1 MGFLQRNLSLKL
13 LAILLAIFLWIYV
26 KYTQSPLTQE
36 RTLSRVLVP
45 FQVKNLAG
53 DMAVFDAPE
62 KIAVVVEGSQDIIEQ
77 SLKED
82 FFDAYID
89 AKDLIVSS
97 YYLPVQLK
105 APPGITVKETVPS
118 HVTVRLESL
127 ENKQVIPKI
136 QIQGKPASGFVA
148 GAPQLSQP
156 QLIVKAPRT
165 LLGKLKEVLIVADI
179 NGANVDIFQK
189 VTPVPVDVQDKVLKN
204 VSIEPSQVR
213 VTVPIKSEV
222 TTQILPIS
230 PQITGFLDKPYSI
243 QAVKVEPAT
252 ATILVPMH
260 HEKLPDE
267 LKTEPILLKSFA
279 KEITREV
286 NVMAPPGISIISGK
300 TVKVTL
306 KIKRR

>member
-26 KYTQSPLTQE
+26 KSTQSPLTQE
-36 RTLSRVLVP
+36 RTLSRVMVP
-45 FQVKNLAG
+45 FQVKNIASDL
-53 DMAVFDAPE
+53 AVFDAPE
-62 KIAVVVEGSQDIIEQ
+62 KIAVVVEGSQNIIEQ

-89 AKDLIVSS
+89 AKDLTASS
-97 YYLPVQLK
+97 HYLPVQLK
-105 APPGITVKETVPS
+105 APPGVTIKEVIPS
-118 HVTVRLESL
+118 HVNLRLESL
-127 ENKQVIPKI
+127 ENKPVIPRI
-136 QIQGKPASGFVA
+136 QIEGKPASGFVA
-148 GAPQLSQP
+148 GTPQLSQP

-165 LLGKLKEVLIVADI
+165 VLNKLKEVLIVADVS
-179 NGANVDIFQK
+179 GAIVDIVQK
-189 VTPVPVDVQDKVLKN
+189 VKPVPIDAQDKVLKN
-204 VSIEPSQVR
+204 VLVEPSQVR
-213 VTVPIKSEV
+213 VTIPIKSEV

-230 PQITGFLDKPYSI
+230 PQLTGFLEKPYYL

-260 HEKLPDE
+260 HEKLPAE
-267 LKTEPILLKSFA
+267 LKTEPILLKGAA
-279 KEITREV
+279 KDITREV
-286 NVMAPPGISIISGK
+286 NVLAPPGISIISGK